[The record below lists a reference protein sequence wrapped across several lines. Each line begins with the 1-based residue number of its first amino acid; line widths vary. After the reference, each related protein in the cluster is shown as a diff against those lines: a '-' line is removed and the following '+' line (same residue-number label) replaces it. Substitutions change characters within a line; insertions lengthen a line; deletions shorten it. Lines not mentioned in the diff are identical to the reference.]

1 MNVTEVCER
10 AKELRLILLESG
22 FGKEYIDPQYGCI
35 PRPYHPSPAEP
46 VKLIILGQDPTI
58 QNPNSRA
65 KVDVVLNLDKS
76 NSLRTYISG
85 ITRDLGIDIDKNVYA
100 TNLLK
105 CFFKEPPAKTKELVA
120 KLSEDWIDLLIEEL
134 EVFPNV
140 PILTLGQPVV
150 EALVTGGSKK
160 VREYWGYRPNNQ
172 YDPSLF
178 KCSSPRDNR
187 LSRLIIAFPHIRSSS
202 KEFYKG
208 ARPAFTKFVR
218 DTLFP

>member
-105 CFFKEPPAKTKELVA
+105 CFFK
-120 KLSEDWIDLLIEEL
+120 
-134 EVFPNV
+134 
-140 PILTLGQPVV
+140 
-150 EALVTGGSKK
+150 
-160 VREYWGYRPNNQ
+160 
-172 YDPSLF
+172 
-178 KCSSPRDNR
+178 
-187 LSRLIIAFPHIRSSS
+187 
-202 KEFYKG
+202 
-208 ARPAFTKFVR
+208 
-218 DTLFP
+218 